1 MKNKVVWIG
10 TKESDILHTNHFFSN
25 YITACGIGKSHNIS
39 FSVSQN
45 RRINYNVN
53 NPEYTQ
59 FLLKQMEMVVEK
71 DSEVEFMYYNPY
83 YAHLLNPV
91 LLQHVCY
98 LNSKSIMDMLRS
110 K

>member
-25 YITACGIGKSHNIS
+25 SITACGSGKSHNIS

-53 NPEYTQ
+53 NPGNGCRKR
-59 FLLKQMEMVVEK
+59 F
-71 DSEVEFMYYNPY
+71 
-83 YAHLLNPV
+83 
-91 LLQHVCY
+91 
-98 LNSKSIMDMLRS
+98 
-110 K
+110 